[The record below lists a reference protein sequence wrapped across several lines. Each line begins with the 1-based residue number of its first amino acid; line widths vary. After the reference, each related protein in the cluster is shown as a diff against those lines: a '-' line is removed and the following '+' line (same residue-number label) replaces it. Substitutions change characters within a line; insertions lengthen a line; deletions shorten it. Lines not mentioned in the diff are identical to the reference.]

1 MKLQS
6 FQRSLI
12 FFSVFLFLIFI
23 LPNPAGAGSQ
33 YYPNPEPKTVTEGSL
48 ASDGKRLITFY
59 CFLDPEKDPW
69 HPSMKYGGLKEW
81 NGQIW
86 VDLWESA
93 GYGTNYCSD
102 GDVAVRE
109 NVIVASHRDDRYGST
124 KAKHHSNYSGNWQ
137 PGTEATFYSINSP
150 RVAFAFN
157 VPYITFTS
165 IGSGGPTKVYIE
177 CLYGCDGLPELN
189 GTYRY
194 FGAGIPSDVSSI
206 SLAGDSDAFYSA
218 FVSLFVPTDSGEGCV
233 NVEKKT
239 RTQGDFIGGCFYA
252 GDQPTQT
259 DIVLYQGTPVVAYKA
274 DAGQTLWVAQW
285 NGSVWAHIG
294 TDTAG
299 PGLSFGRLRA
309 VASGSKLFVG
319 YEVRGSDQYRI
330 VVYELKGSG
339 WVAHPVPIDSCNAS
353 NCAFQDLALFQG
365 QPVAAFTKDGVLKV
379 VNLLGI
385 TAGGVMLPALPL
397 LLLGD

>member
-1 MKLQS
+1 MKRPS
-6 FQRSLI
+6 FQKYLN
-12 FFSVFLFLIFI
+12 FFSVFLILISIF
-23 LPNPAGAGSQ
+23 PDFAAAGSQ
-33 YYPNPEPKTVTEGSL
+33 YYPNPESKTVTEASL
-48 ASDGKRLITFY
+48 ASDGKRLIAFY

-69 HPSMKYGGLKEW
+69 KPSMKYGGLKEW

-102 GDVAVRE
+102 CDVAVRE

-124 KAKHHSNYSGNWQ
+124 KAKHHSNYSGTWQ

-157 VPYITFTS
+157 VPYMTFTS
-165 IGSGGPTKVYIE
+165 IGSGGPTKVYIL
-177 CLYGCDGLPELN
+177 CLYGCDGLPELG
-189 GTYRY
+189 GTYRF

-218 FVSLFVPTDSGEGCV
+218 YVSSFVPTDSGEGCV
-233 NVEKKT
+233 NLEKKT
-239 RTQGDFIGGCFYA
+239 RTQGDFIGDCFYA
-252 GDQPTQT
+252 GDQPSQT
-259 DIVLYQGTPVVAYKA
+259 DIVLYQGNPVVAYKA

-285 NGSVWAHIG
+285 NGSAWANIG

-319 YEVRGSDQYRI
+319 YEVRGGDQYRI
-330 VVYELKGSG
+330 VVYEFRGSDWVAYSVPIGSG
-339 WVAHPVPIDSCNAS
+339 NTS
-353 NCAFQDLALFQG
+353 NYAFQDLALYQG

-379 VNLLGI
+379 VNLFGI
-385 TAGGVMLPALPL
+385 TEKGNIIQPALPL
-397 LLLGD
+397 LLDD